1 MTGSSPDHGT
11 VTVLVVDDHDLLR
24 EGVVGTLGQIDDIE
38 VVGEASSGP
47 EAVELVASLSPD
59 VVVMDLVMPGGNGLD
74 AIKTISSEHPDTKVL
89 ALTSFTEGAL
99 VRRAIEAG
107 ATSFL
112 FKTVEVGDFANA
124 VRMTAAGQS
133 TLAPGV
139 AAHLLSKPQTF
150 GDLTHREEE
159 VANLIA
165 AGLSNA
171 DIARDLHMSV
181 FTVKNHVRNI
191 LMKLQVQSRT
201 EAASLILN
209 HRFQSDGTPGAWGQA
224 SAIDR
229 GTAEG

>member
-1 MTGSSPDHGT
+1 MKER
-11 VTVLVVDDHDLLR
+11 VTVVVVDDHDLLR
-24 EGVVGTLGQIDDIE
+24 EGVVGTLGQIEDID
-38 VVGEASSGP
+38 VIGEASSGP
-47 EAVELVASLSPD
+47 DAVEMVADLGPD
-59 VVVMDLVMPGGNGLD
+59 VVVMDLVMPQGNGLE
-74 AIKTISSEHPDTKVL
+74 AIKTISADYPDTKVL

-209 HRFQSDGTPGAWGQA
+209 HRFQGEVPPTTWSQTGSNDQSTAGQ
-224 SAIDR
+224 
-229 GTAEG
+229 

>member
-1 MTGSSPDHGT
+1 MTEIR
-11 VTVLVVDDHDLLR
+11 VLVVDDHDLLR
-24 EGVVGTLGQIDDIE
+24 EGVVGTLSSFDDIE
-38 VVGEASSGP
+38 VVGQANNGEA
-47 EAVELVASLSPD
+47 AVRLVADLDPD
-59 VVVMDLVMPGGNGLD
+59 VVVMDLVMPGGSGMD
-74 AIKTISSEHPDTKVL
+74 AIRKISANYSRTKVL
-89 ALTSFTEGAL
+89 ALTSFTDGSM

-112 FKTVEVGDFANA
+112 FKNVDLEDFANA

-139 AAHLLSKPQTF
+139 AAHLVAKPDSI
-150 GDLTHREEE
+150 GDLTQREEE

-171 DIARDLHMSV
+171 DIARELHMSV
-181 FTVKNHVRNI
+181 FTAKNHVRNI

-209 HRFQSDGTPGAWGQA
+209 HRYQMQGGSWDQE
-224 SAIDR
+224 SAPSS
-229 GTAEG
+229 

>member
-1 MTGSSPDHGT
+1 MSGQIS
-11 VTVLVVDDHDLLR
+11 VVVVDDHDLLR

-38 VVGEASSGP
+38 VVGEADSGP
-47 EAVELVASLSPD
+47 AAVQLVEELSPD
-59 VVVMDLVMPGGNGLD
+59 VVVMDLVMPGGSGLD
-74 AIKTISSEHPDTKVL
+74 AIRSISEKHPGSRVL
-89 ALTSFTEGAL
+89 ALTSFTDGSL

-112 FKTVEVGDFANA
+112 FKTVDVEGFANA

-139 AAHLLSKPQTF
+139 AAHLLSRPNTI
-150 GDLTHREEE
+150 GDLTPREEE
-159 VANLIA
+159 VADLIA
-165 AGLSNA
+165 AGSSNA

-201 EAASLILN
+201 EAASMILN
-209 HRFQSDGTPGAWGQA
+209 HRFQSQGVSPGWGPEERPDERTAGT
-224 SAIDR
+224 
-229 GTAEG
+229 

>member
-1 MTGSSPDHGT
+1 MLEPIS
-11 VTVLVVDDHDLLR
+11 VIVVDDHDLLR

-38 VVGEASSGP
+38 VVGEANNG
-47 EAVELVASLSPD
+47 EAAVRLVAELSPD
-59 VVVMDLVMPGGNGLD
+59 VVVMDLVMPGGSGLD
-74 AIKTISSEHPDTKVL
+74 AIRSISTDYPDTRIL
-89 ALTSFTEGAL
+89 ALTSFTDGSL

-112 FKTVEVGDFANA
+112 FKTVDIDGFANA

-139 AAHLLSKPQTF
+139 AAHLLSRPKTI
-150 GDLTHREEE
+150 GNLTHREEE
-159 VANLIA
+159 VADLLA

-209 HRFQSDGTPGAWGQA
+209 HRYRSEGAPAAWERKSQA
-224 SAIDR
+224 NAQGPDH
-229 GTAEG
+229 

>member
-1 MTGSSPDHGT
+1 MPEPIS
-11 VTVLVVDDHDLLR
+11 VVVVDDHDLLR
-24 EGVVGTLGQIDDIE
+24 EGVVGTLGQINDIE
-38 VVGEASSGP
+38 VVGEANNG
-47 EAVELVASLSPD
+47 EAAVQLVAELSPD
-59 VVVMDLVMPGGNGLD
+59 VVVMDLVMPGGSGLD
-74 AIKTISSEHPDTKVL
+74 AIRSISTDYPETRIL
-89 ALTSFTEGAL
+89 ALTSFTDGSL

-112 FKTVEVGDFANA
+112 FKTVDVDGFANA

-139 AAHLLSKPQTF
+139 AAHLLSRPKTI
-150 GDLTHREEE
+150 GNLTPREEE
-159 VANLIA
+159 VADLLA

-209 HRFQSDGTPGAWGQA
+209 HRYQSEGAPAAWERESQA
-224 SAIDR
+224 NAHGSDD
-229 GTAEG
+229 

>member
-1 MTGSSPDHGT
+1 MTEPAQ

-24 EGVVGTLGQIDDIE
+24 EGVVGILTQMDGIE
-38 VVGEASSGP
+38 VIGEANSG
-47 EAVELVASLSPD
+47 EAAVEMVAQLSPD
-59 VVVMDLVMPGGNGLD
+59 VVVMDLVMPGGSGLD
-74 AIKTISSEHPDTKVL
+74 AIRKISEDHPESRVL
-89 ALTSFTEGAL
+89 ALTSFTDGTL
-99 VRRAIEAG
+99 VRRAIESG

-112 FKTVEVGDFANA
+112 FKTVDVDDFANA

-139 AAHLLSKPQTF
+139 AAHLLSRPMTI
-150 GDLTHREEE
+150 GDLTQREEE
-159 VANLIA
+159 VADLIA

-209 HRFQSDGTPGAWGQA
+209 HRYQSQGVPGRWEGPG
-224 SAIDR
+224 S
-229 GTAEG
+229 GEEKTAGA

>member
-1 MTGSSPDHGT
+1 MSEPIS
-11 VTVLVVDDHDLLR
+11 VVVVDDHDLLR
-24 EGVVGTLGQIDDIE
+24 EGVVGALSQIDDIE
-38 VVGEASSGP
+38 VVGEANNG
-47 EAVELVASLSPD
+47 ETAVRLVAELSPD
-59 VVVMDLVMPGGNGLD
+59 VVVMDLVMPGGSGLD
-74 AIKTISSEHPDTKVL
+74 AIRSISADHPDTRLL
-89 ALTSFTEGAL
+89 ALTSFTDGSL

-112 FKTVEVGDFANA
+112 FKTVDVDAFANA

-139 AAHLLSKPQTF
+139 AAHLLSRPKTI
-150 GDLTHREEE
+150 GNLTHREEE
-159 VANLIA
+159 VADLLA

-209 HRFQSDGTPGAWGQA
+209 HRYQGEGAPAAWERESQPNVGGAQS
-224 SAIDR
+224 
-229 GTAEG
+229 

>member
-1 MTGSSPDHGT
+1 MSERIS
-11 VTVLVVDDHDLLR
+11 VVVVDDHDLLR
-24 EGVVGTLGQIDDIE
+24 EGVVGTLSQKDDIE
-38 VVGEASSGP
+38 VVGEANNG
-47 EAVELVASLSPD
+47 ETAVRLVAELSPD
-59 VVVMDLVMPGGNGLD
+59 VVIMDLVMPGGSGLD
-74 AIKTISSEHPDTKVL
+74 AIRSISTDHPDTRLL
-89 ALTSFTEGAL
+89 ALTSFTDGSL

-112 FKTVEVGDFANA
+112 FKTVDVDGFANA
-124 VRMTAAGQS
+124 VRMTAAGQT

-139 AAHLLSKPQTF
+139 AAHLLSRPKTI
-150 GDLTHREEE
+150 GNLTHREEE
-159 VANLIA
+159 VADLLA

-209 HRFQSDGTPGAWGQA
+209 HRYQGEGAPATWERESQA
-224 SAIDR
+224 NV
-229 GTAEG
+229 GGAES